1 MVAARVKAVRSSRA
15 DAAVPARHKDFCL
28 ELINLARQKN
38 VPWDV
43 RRLAVLLAEQQILK
57 LRPDDLESFDAI
69 FVALEL
75 KQPGIERAL
84 TAAVL
89 KEGYTTTELRSFSVE
104 FQRRLS
110 RSNRVHRKMRRP
122 NIDAAAMRDFIA
134 LARRDCKL
142 TLARYLFTP
151 EEIVDRVLT
160 QVRVSDGLND
170 VDVAQPRFV
179 DTELAHVWRSL
190 PEFEARILKRLCA
203 GAKIYWVSDATG
215 SEINSLVEYPLST
228 VVLVIKP
235 PGSHYEF
242 EIKRAGRKGNPL
254 NIVFTRNGNR
264 VPASH
269 RLDGGA
275 MQWLL
280 RYEANNAA
288 KLSLIYRLVHGVD
301 APLPGYLARNNVFNV
316 PVNASLNAPM
326 NGSQAPAFR
335 YFTEPRVFGS
345 SGFQEMRAS
354 MKASVEALQNEE
366 GEFLPQLP
374 GDMALT
380 GEFLSHIAPAQ
391 ALVCG
396 TSSFRLDKVAT
407 YLSAE
412 GAETYFK
419 QWRQV
424 DYTSED
430 ARQFADE
437 LLDEVLGVYVS
448 PDVAYEDYESYLQAA
463 FAVAENR
470 RRADEIFL
478 SLVKQI
484 AVLWGTL
491 LGVRGHSRGESFVA
505 RNVGLRSVW
514 ERGEWRVK
522 LVFMDHDALSLP
534 EPGQGHFF
542 AQNSLPGILLDERHV
557 WGRANPVLF
566 AGTLVGCLQS
576 IYRPSAALESE
587 ARALADAELK
597 AAYQKTLSALSTNI
611 KLRGFFSDVFL
622 SRLFDWDEFVAG
634 HLNGRDE
641 RWQTDMKKMFAK
653 KGYEADAFDV
663 YTQAVEQY
671 KGFFERNGFL
681 FI

>member
-15 DAAVPARHKDFCL
+15 AVAVPARHTNFCL
-28 ELINLARQKN
+28 ELIDLARQKH

-43 RRLAVLLAEQQILK
+43 RRLATLLAEQQILK
-57 LRPDDLESFDAI
+57 LRPDDLESFDRI
-69 FVALEL
+69 LVALHL
-75 KQPGIERAL
+75 KQPGVERAV
-84 TAAVL
+84 TAGVL
-89 KEGYTTTELRSFSVE
+89 KQGYTTTDLRGFSVE
-104 FQRRLS
+104 LQRKLS
-110 RSNRVHRKMRRP
+110 RLNRVHRRMHRP
-122 NIDAAAMRDFIA
+122 NIDALAVRDFIA

-151 EEIVDRVLT
+151 EEIVERVL
-160 QVRVSDGLND
+160 QEVRLSEGVKD

-179 DTELAHVWRSL
+179 DTELAHVLNSL
-190 PEFEARILKRLCA
+190 PEFEARILKRLA
-203 GAKIYWVSDATG
+203 ESTKIYWVGESTS

-228 VVLVIKP
+228 VVLVVKP

-242 EIKRAGRKGNPL
+242 ELKRAGRKGNPL
-254 NIVFTRNGNR
+254 GVVFSRNGNR

-269 RLDGGA
+269 RLDGGS

-280 RYEANNAA
+280 RYEANNAS
-288 KLSLIYRLVHGVD
+288 KLSFIYRLVHD
-301 APLPGYLARNNVFNV
+301 AEAPLPGYVARKMVFGV
-316 PVNASLNAPM
+316 PA
-326 NGSQAPAFR
+326 NGAQAPAFR
-335 YFTEPRVFGS
+335 YFTEPRVFGANV
-345 SGFQEMRAS
+345 FHDMRSA
-354 MKASVEALQNEE
+354 MKASVDALKKEE
-366 GEFLPQLP
+366 GEFLPQVP

-380 GEFLSHIAPAQ
+380 GEFLSHVAPAQ
-391 ALVCG
+391 AIVCG

-437 LLDEVLGVYVS
+437 LLDEVLGVYTS
-448 PDVAYEDYESYLQAA
+448 PDVAYKDYESYLQAA

-484 AVLWGTL
+484 ATVWGTL

-514 ERGEWRVK
+514 ENGEWRVK
-522 LVFMDHDALSLP
+522 LIFMDHDALSLP
-534 EPGQGHFF
+534 ELEHGHFF
-542 AQNSLPGILLDERHV
+542 AQNSLPGILLDERHA
-557 WGRANPVLF
+557 WGRANPALF
-566 AGTLVGCLQS
+566 PGTLVGCLQR
-576 IYRPSAALESE
+576 IYRTSASLEE
-587 ARALADAELK
+587 KARAVADAELK
-597 AAYQKTLSALSTNI
+597 AAYQKTQAALLTNAT
-611 KLRGFFSDVFL
+611 LRAFFSGVFL
-622 SRLFDWDEFVAG
+622 SRLFDWDQFVAG
-634 HLNGRDE
+634 YLNGRDE
-641 RWQTDMKKMFAK
+641 RWQREMKQLFKK
-653 KGYEADAFDV
+653 KGYEPDTFDT
-663 YTQAVEQY
+663 YAKAVEQH

-681 FI
+681 FER

>member
-1 MVAARVKAVRSSRA
+1 
-15 DAAVPARHKDFCL
+15 
-28 ELINLARQKN
+28 

-57 LRPDDLESFDAI
+57 LRPDDLESFDAVL
-69 FVALEL
+69 VALEL
-75 KQPGIERAL
+75 KQPGVERAL
-84 TAAVL
+84 AAAVL
-89 KEGYTTTELRSFSVE
+89 KEGYTTTELRGFCVE
-104 FQRRLS
+104 FQRKLS
-110 RSNRVHRKMRRP
+110 RSGRVHRKLQRH
-122 NIDAAAMRDFIA
+122 NTDAAAMRDFIA
-134 LARRDCKL
+134 LSRRDCKL

-151 EEIVDRVLT
+151 EEIVDRVLKE
-160 QVRVSDGLND
+160 VRVSDGLSD

-179 DTELAHVWRSL
+179 ETELAHVWRSL

-203 GAKIYWVSDATG
+203 GTKIYWVSDATS

-242 EIKRAGRKGNPL
+242 EIKRAGRRGNPL
-254 NIVFTRNGNR
+254 NVVFRRNGNL
-264 VPASH
+264 VAPSH
-269 RLDGGA
+269 RLDGGS

-280 RYEANNAA
+280 RYEANSAA
-288 KLSLIYRLVHGVD
+288 KFSLIYRLVHGVA
-301 APLPGYLARNNVFNV
+301 APLPGYVARNNIFNV
-316 PVNASLNAPM
+316 PVN
-326 NGSQAPAFR
+326 GHEAPAFR
-335 YFTEPRVFGS
+335 YFTEPRVFGVA
-345 SGFQEMRAS
+345 GFQEMRSS

-407 YLSAE
+407 YLSAA
-412 GAETYFK
+412 GSETYFR
-419 QWRQV
+419 QWLQR

-448 PDVAYEDYESYLQAA
+448 PDVVYEDYGSYLQAA
-463 FAVAENR
+463 FAVPENR
-470 RRADEIFL
+470 RRADEIFPG
-478 SLVKQI
+478 LVKQI
-484 AVLWGTL
+484 ATVWGTL

-514 ERGEWRVK
+514 EAGEWRVK
-522 LVFMDHDALSLP
+522 LIFMDHDALSLP

-557 WGRANPVLF
+557 WGRANPALF
-566 AGTLVGCLQS
+566 AGTLLGCLQS
-576 IYRPSAALESE
+576 IYRPSAALETE
-587 ARALADAELK
+587 AQMVADAELK
-597 AAYQKTLSALSTNI
+597 TAYGKTLAALASSV

-622 SRLFDWDEFVAG
+622 SRLFDWDQFVAG

-641 RWQTDMKKMFAK
+641 RWQTDMKKLFAK
-653 KGYEADAFDV
+653 KGYEPDTFDV
-663 YTQAVEQY
+663 YTQAVEQHQ
-671 KGFFERNGFL
+671 GFFERNGFL
-681 FI
+681 FV